1 MEKDAPID
9 SAFSPVSFWSM
20 GVITPV
26 CQSFGVLPENL
37 ATWNTRV
44 GHKTPLFKAV
54 SISGQILSQPA
65 AFPALS
71 VLTAR
76 KSVLQ

>member
-1 MEKDAPID
+1 MNTTLYIHQVWFNYFVAYFFKTVSTQFSREAMEKDAPID

-37 ATWNTRV
+37 AT
-44 GHKTPLFKAV
+44 
-54 SISGQILSQPA
+54 
-65 AFPALS
+65 
-71 VLTAR
+71 
-76 KSVLQ
+76 